1 MPSYITLS
9 SRYAMRERSGTD
21 GRVRIDEARTVRI
34 GERHRMDLVDVAEA
48 GRARGAGERVGEVR
62 GIVRPH
68 VVHRALV
75 GGRLQAGEKRIGPP
89 HQVSA
94 GLEGQR
100 RDPGRI
106 PG

>member
-48 GRARGAGERVGEVR
+48 GRAGGARERGGEVR

-75 GGRLQAGEKRIGPP
+75 GGRLQAGEKRIGPL
-89 HQVSA
+89 SA
-94 GLEGQR
+94 SAPNEPQ
-100 RDPGRI
+100 P
-106 PG
+106 P